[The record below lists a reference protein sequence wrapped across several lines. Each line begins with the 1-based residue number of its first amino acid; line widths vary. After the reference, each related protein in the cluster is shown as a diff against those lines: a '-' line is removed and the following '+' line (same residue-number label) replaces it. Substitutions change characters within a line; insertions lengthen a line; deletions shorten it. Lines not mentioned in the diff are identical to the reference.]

1 MAKTLKLLLDIILG
15 AYLGYTMVNALRNND
30 VFAIILGVLY
40 VTGSVMMLW
49 IWIKAFKK
57 EEENGKH

>member
-1 MAKTLKLLLDIILG
+1 MTKALKLLIDIILG

-30 VFAIILGVLY
+30 VFAVILGVLY
-40 VTGSVMMLW
+40 VTGIIMILW
-49 IWIKAFKK
+49 IRAFKK